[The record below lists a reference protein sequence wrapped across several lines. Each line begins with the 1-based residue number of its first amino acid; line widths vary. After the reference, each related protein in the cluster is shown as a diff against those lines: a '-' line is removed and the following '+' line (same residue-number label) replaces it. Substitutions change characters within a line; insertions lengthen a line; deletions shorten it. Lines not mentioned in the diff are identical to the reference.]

1 MTALPSIQQPDPH
14 EAERFLAIL
23 DESAESFC
31 FRVFDDN
38 EKRKDARLAA
48 KLDGA
53 LADVWPQLIAKQ
65 AQGCGV
71 YVVANAGEQT
81 SDTIY
86 KVRAVFADTDGA
98 PLDPIIACGL
108 EPHVIVES
116 SPGKWH
122 VYWLVDGLPL
132 DAFRDVQRAIAARF
146 GTDKSVNDL
155 ARVMRLPGLYH
166 QKGAPFRTRIIHE
179 SGAKPYAADRILG
192 IFPRT
197 TPEQPAASS
206 AKAGS
211 LSPGLVIDTDR
222 HADVLKCTL
231 LLSQSVRAGAMTRQE
246 AFDTMRARRDAGRYS
261 RHVPDEEIARALE
274 GAISKAALNPV
285 ERAANDDPWWG
296 FRFAPDMLANIGP
309 TRWLVRG
316 MLPED
321 CTGVLY
327 GPSGSMKSFVMIDMA
342 LSIAHGV
349 PWQEHET
356 KRRTVIYMAGEGEQ
370 GFAKRVLAWCESHNL
385 PPPPNFAFRQIPRLQ
400 DAVQLEK
407 LIATVRKIIEDRGD
421 VGLIIIDT
429 LFTALDGGDENSG
442 KDMGQLIAVMK
453 RLRQE
458 FLPAVL
464 GVHHTG
470 KVGETARGHS
480 SLPSGM
486 DVMFYAKPGMT
497 PMTVEIT
504 NPKQKDGA
512 EHPSI
517 LLQAEV
523 HKLPIIGEDGE
534 QETSLVLCDP
544 AAAIISAHG
553 DRHKVTEEMRVIAQ
567 SSRARRDAVEAQIKE
582 EALRMLAGG
591 CSSRMVEA
599 RVEQIAREA
608 EMPYLARKRSQ
619 IQTWKREAGLK

>member
-1 MTALPSIQQPDPH
+1 MSAVTAIQPPDRS

-38 EKRKDARLAA
+38 PQRKDPRLAA
-48 KLDGA
+48 KIDGTLD
-53 LADVWPQLIAKQ
+53 DVWPQLLAKQ

-81 SDTIY
+81 SDSIY

-116 SPGKWH
+116 SPGNWH
-122 VYWLVDGLPL
+122 VYWLVDGLAL
-132 DAFRDVQRAIAARF
+132 DAFRDVQRSIAARF

-155 ARVMRLPGLYH
+155 SRVMRLPGLYH
-166 QKGAPFRTRIIHE
+166 QKGEPFRSRIIHE
-179 SGAKPYAADRILG
+179 SGEIPYTAERILEV
-192 IFPRT
+192 FPRAA
-197 TPEQPAASS
+197 PEQPVAPS

-211 LSPGLVIDTDR
+211 LSPGVVIDTDR
-222 HADVLKCTL
+222 HADVVKCTL
-231 LLSQSVRAGAMTRQE
+231 LLSQSVRAGSMTRQE
-246 AFDTMRARRDAGRYS
+246 AFDIMRARRDAGRYS
-261 RHVPDEEIARALE
+261 RHVPDEEIARALD
-274 GAISKAALNPV
+274 GAISKSALNPV

-296 FRFAPDMLANIGP
+296 FRFAPDLVANLGP
-309 TRWLVRG
+309 TRWLVRK

-321 CTGVLY
+321 CTAVLY
-327 GPSGSMKSFVMIDMA
+327 GPSGTMKSFVMIDMA
-342 LSIAHGV
+342 LSVAHGV
-349 PWQEHET
+349 PWQTRET
-356 KRRTVIYMAGEGEQ
+356 KRRTVIYLAGEGEQ
-370 GFAKRVLAWCESHNL
+370 GFAKRVAAWCGVNKL
-385 PPPPNFAFRQIPRLQ
+385 DAPANFAFRQIPRVQ

-407 LIATVRKIIEDRGD
+407 LVETVRRIATELGD
-421 VGLIIIDT
+421 VGLLIIDT

-442 KDMGQLIAVMK
+442 KDMGQVISVMK
-453 RLRQE
+453 RLRVE
-458 FLPAVL
+458 FGAAIVT
-464 GVHHTG
+464 VHHTG

-486 DVMFYAKPGMT
+486 DVMFYAKPGPT

-517 LLQAEV
+517 TLQAVV

-534 QETSLVLCDP
+534 QETSLVLTDP
-544 AAAIISAHG
+544 TAAMIASHVARG
-553 DRHKVTEEMRVIAQ
+553 RRTEEAVMIAQ
-567 SSRARRDAVEAQIKE
+567 AAKEERARVEDRIHDE
-582 EALRMLAGG
+582 VLRMLTGRAPM
-591 CSSRMVEA
+591 RQIEA
-599 RVEQIAREA
+599 RTEQMAREA
-608 EMPYLARKRSQ
+608 GMPELAKSRTTIHRIKKENR
-619 IQTWKREAGLK
+619 L